1 VIAFRDV
8 TKEFTIPHLRRGT
21 VFQRLF
27 AAGRYSYETFPALRS
42 ISFQVTAGEFVGV
55 LGRNGSGKSTL
66 LRLAAGIYHPT
77 RGSVR
82 VDGSVAPVLD
92 LGVGF
97 NAGLPVRDNVLLY
110 GVLLGIPRRR
120 LLEELPGILERAG
133 VTRFADARLEAL
145 STGLRM
151 RLAFTVALL
160 AEAPVALID
169 EALSVGD
176 EEFQDRSIVEL
187 QALRARGLTA
197 LLVTHSTELLRR
209 LCDRVLVLRD
219 GEIRGHGPVGAMID
233 LYHSP

>member
-1 VIAFRDV
+1 
-8 TKEFTIPHLRRGT
+8 

-27 AAGRYSYETFPALRS
+27 AAGRYSYETFPALRG
-42 ISFQVTAGEFVGV
+42 ISFQVGAGEFVGIQ
-55 LGRNGSGKSTL
+55 GRNGSGKSTL
-66 LRLAAGIYHPT
+66 LRLAAGIYSPSS
-77 RGSVR
+77 GAVQ
-82 VDGSVAPVLD
+82 VDGPVAPVLD

-120 LLEELPGILERAG
+120 LREELDAILERAG
-133 VTRFADARLEAL
+133 VLRFADARLEAL

-151 RLAFTVALL
+151 RLAFTVALR

-176 EEFQDRSIVEL
+176 EEFQERSLLEL
-187 QALRARGLTA
+187 EALRARGRTA
-197 LLVTHSTELLRR
+197 LLVSHSTELLRR
-209 LCDRVLVLRD
+209 LCARVLVLRD
-219 GEIRGHGPVGAMID
+219 GELVGDGPAPAMID

>member
-1 VIAFRDV
+1 VIAFRGV
-8 TKEFTIPHLRRGT
+8 TKEFTIPHLRRVT

-27 AAGRYSYETFPALRS
+27 GAGRYSYETFPALRA
-42 ISFQVTAGEFVGV
+42 ISFEVAAGEFVGV

-66 LRLAAGIYHPT
+66 LRLAAGIYQPT
-77 RGSVR
+77 GGRVQ
-82 VDGSVAPVLD
+82 VDGAVAPVLD

-120 LLEELPGILERAG
+120 LRDELPSILDRAG
-133 VTRFADARLEAL
+133 VTRFADARLESL

-151 RLAFTVALL
+151 RLAFTVALR

-176 EEFQDRSIVEL
+176 EEFQGRSLAEL
-187 QALRARGLTA
+187 QALRSAGRTA
-197 LLVTHSTELLRR
+197 LLVSHDTELLRR
-209 LCDRVLVLRD
+209 LCDRILVLRD
-219 GEIRGHGPVGAMID
+219 GEIRGDGPPGAMID
-233 LYHSP
+233 LYHRS

>member
-1 VIAFRDV
+1 MIAFRDV
-8 TKEFTIPHLRRGT
+8 SKAFAIPHLKRRT

-27 AAGRYSYETFPALRS
+27 SPARYSYETFPALEG
-42 ISFQVTAGEFVGV
+42 ISFEVRAGEFVGV

-77 RGSVR
+77 AGAVR
-82 VDGSVAPVLD
+82 VDGAVAPVLD

-120 LLEELPGILERAG
+120 LSEELGEILERAG
-133 VTRFADARLEAL
+133 VTRFADARLETL

-151 RLAFTVALL
+151 RLAFTVALR

-176 EEFQDRSIVEL
+176 EEFQKRSLAEL
-187 QALRARGLTA
+187 QALRSRGRTA
-197 LLVTHSTELLRR
+197 LLVSHSTELLRG
-209 LCDRVLVLRD
+209 LCDRVLVLREGRIHGD
-219 GEIRGHGPVGAMID
+219 GPTDAMID
-233 LYHSP
+233 LYHAP

>member
-1 VIAFRDV
+1 VIAFREV
-8 TKEFTIPHLRRGT
+8 SKEFRVPHLRRRT

-27 AAGRYSYETFPALRS
+27 AAGRYSYETFPALEG
-42 ISFQVTAGEFVGV
+42 ISFEARAGEFVGV

-77 RGSVR
+77 AGAVR
-82 VDGSVAPVLD
+82 VDGAVAPVLD

-120 LLEELPGILERAG
+120 LSEELGQILERAG
-133 VTRFADARLEAL
+133 VTRFADARLETL

-176 EEFQDRSIVEL
+176 EEFQRRSLAEL
-187 QALRARGLTA
+187 QALRSRGRTA
-197 LLVTHSTELLRR
+197 LLVSHSTDLLRR
-209 LCDRVLVLRD
+209 LCDRVLVLREGRILGD
-219 GEIRGHGPVGAMID
+219 GPTDAMID
-233 LYHSP
+233 LYHAP